1 MALVSTE
8 WLRKNIFNKNIKI
21 LDCSWHMPDTGRI
34 GKNEFEIAH
43 IPGSIFFDLDEFSVK
58 GDVLPHT
65 LLSNKLFSEM
75 IGEIGISNN
84 DHIIVYDSL
93 GAFSSPRVWWM
104 FLYYGHTNVSILDG
118 GLPKWLK
125 EKKEIETGKGKK
137 YPRALFQCTEN
148 NFMTKNYDE
157 IKNNIANNHFQL
169 IDARSS
175 GRFLGKELEPRKNL
189 KSGHIQNSINLP
201 WNECI
206 DSETKCFLE
215 KKILEKKFKTLKID
229 LTKPVVFSCGS
240 GVTACIIGKAF
251 NIVTD
256 GTVCVYDGS
265 WTEWA
270 TKEQLFT

>member
-65 LLSNKLFSEM
+65 LLSDKLFSEM

-125 EKKEIETGKGKK
+125 EKKALSFFCLKK
-137 YPRALFQCTEN
+137 
-148 NFMTKNYDE
+148 
-157 IKNNIANNHFQL
+157 
-169 IDARSS
+169 
-175 GRFLGKELEPRKNL
+175 
-189 KSGHIQNSINLP
+189 KSKQN
-201 WNECI
+201 
-206 DSETKCFLE
+206 
-215 KKILEKKFKTLKID
+215 
-229 LTKPVVFSCGS
+229 FSCN
-240 GVTACIIGKAF
+240 T
-251 NIVTD
+251 
-256 GTVCVYDGS
+256 
-265 WTEWA
+265 
-270 TKEQLFT
+270 